1 VDNSVKNVPP
11 KRREGRQIKALV
23 GASSCRTKRKFL
35 KINNLPRMIAAS
47 RGVPEKAM
55 FFVLY
60 VGNLVSD
67 AIAALDAVVRGD
79 YRLSG
84 RKNEIQYAFAF
95 FLLSVGGGRLVRGRT
110 VRR

>member
-1 VDNSVKNVPP
+1 MKNVPR

-23 GASSCRTKRKFL
+23 GANSDRTKGKFL
-35 KINNLPRMIAAS
+35 KINNLPRRIAAP
-47 RGVPEKAM
+47 RGVPEKAI

-60 VGNLVSD
+60 VGNLASD
-67 AIAALDAVVRGD
+67 AIAALDAVMRGD

-95 FLLSVGGGRLVRGRT
+95 FLLSFGAGRLIVGRT